1 LSEFFSLLPNLLAA
15 VVVGYLLGA
24 LPLAVQISRRLGVD
38 IFSAGTGLT
47 GAANVLRT
55 VGKAPALFVLLGDM
69 GKGALAVIAAGFIG
83 VEGPWLLL
91 PAGAAVAGQ
100 WKSVFTGFR
109 GGDGLAT
116 LGGGTI
122 ALFPVLGTISVAVAI
137 VVMLGGQRMPYT
149 SLMCIVMG
157 YMTLVALSMA
167 YDYDTVL
174 ALGNGGLAGLVL
186 AHALIGHRRRRNAAT
201 WDEMEDLEEANGAPE
216 RSGTGS

>member
-1 LSEFFSLLPNLLAA
+1 MLPTLLVA

-38 IFSAGTGLT
+38 IFSVGTGLT
-47 GAANVLRT
+47 GASNVLHT

-69 GKGALAVIAAGFIG
+69 GKGALAVILAGFIG

-91 PAGAAVAGQ
+91 PAGAAIAGQ
-100 WKSVFTGFR
+100 WRSVFTGFR

-122 ALFPVLGTISVAVAI
+122 ALFPVLGSISVAVGMA
-137 VVMLGGQRMPYT
+137 VALGGQRMPYT
-149 SLMCIVMG
+149 SLMGIVMG
-157 YMTLVALSMA
+157 YTTLVALSMA
-167 YDYDTVL
+167 YPYDTAL

-186 AHALIGHRRRRNAAT
+186 AYALVGHRRRRNASA

-216 RSGTGS
+216 RSGTSS